1 MSGRQET
8 LDHRLPSEGAW
19 ARLSRQATRIE
30 LGPRLAGTALPFALV
45 VFLALEGG
53 GYDAVVRSEVGL
65 AVWWI
70 VLLGALVGLLPAV
83 RPSRAALV
91 GLGALAAFALWTA
104 LAIAWSDSAERGVA
118 EVARVAT
125 YLGVLVLAIAVQGE
139 DGLRRAVYAI
149 GAALAFV
156 GALALLS
163 RLHPGWFPAD
173 ETAIALES
181 ARARLNYP
189 VNYWNGLAALM
200 AIGLPLVLAI
210 ATDARRIVTAA
221 LATAAVPVMAL
232 VAYYT
237 LSRGGVVEIA
247 AAIITFVVLYPRR
260 LAALPTLMLGTLGG
274 VLLIAAATQ
283 RDELADGLSN
293 PTALAQ
299 GDEMLAVT
307 LVVCAGTGLLRAG
320 VGIAARSGVGPRL
333 AVGRRATR
341 PAVGVGLASLVVA
354 LLLAG
359 ASGELADRWE
369 EFKNPSIADNKSA
382 ERFESASGNGRYQYW
397 QAALDANATAPV
409 TGVGPGTYEYFWARE
424 GTIPGFVRDA
434 HSLFFEVLAEVGIV
448 GLLLIGGFA
457 VGVIAFGVRGAASS
471 DPASRP
477 WLAAGT
483 AASVG
488 FGVAAAV
495 DWVWE
500 LAVVPV
506 AFLLLAAA
514 ILTHRRPARDGEPRG
529 LARIVIAVSAVAAI
543 VAIAVPLAGT
553 LYVRASKQ
561 HVDQG
566 LLDRALDDARRATEI
581 QPWAASSHLQEAL
594 VLELQGNLDAAATAA
609 RAATE
614 DESTNWRTWLVLSR
628 IETHR
633 GESAAGVDAYR
644 EARDLNPRS
653 PLFER

>member
-1 MSGRQET
+1 
-8 LDHRLPSEGAW
+8 
-19 ARLSRQATRIE
+19 
-30 LGPRLAGTALPFALV
+30 
-45 VFLALEGG
+45 
-53 GYDAVVRSEVGL
+53 
-65 AVWWI
+65 
-70 VLLGALVGLLPAV
+70 
-83 RPSRAALV
+83 
-91 GLGALAAFALWTA
+91 
-104 LAIAWSDSAERGVA
+104 
-118 EVARVAT
+118 
-125 YLGVLVLAIAVQGE
+125 
-139 DGLRRAVYAI
+139 
-149 GAALAFV
+149 
-156 GALALLS
+156 
-163 RLHPGWFPAD
+163 
-173 ETAIALES
+173 
-181 ARARLNYP
+181 
-189 VNYWNGLAALM
+189 
-200 AIGLPLVLAI
+200 
-210 ATDARRIVTAA
+210 
-221 LATAAVPVMAL
+221 
-232 VAYYT
+232 
-237 LSRGGVVEIA
+237 
-247 AAIITFVVLYPRR
+247 
-260 LAALPTLMLGTLGG
+260 MLGTLGG
-274 VLLIAAATQ
+274 GLLIAAATQ

-293 PTALAQ
+293 ATALAQ
-299 GDEMLAVT
+299 GDEMLVMT
-307 LVVCAGTGLLRAG
+307 LVVGAGTGLLRAA
-320 VGIAARSGVGPRL
+320 VGIAARNGIGPRL

-341 PAVGVGLASLVVA
+341 AAVGVGLASLLVA

-359 ASGELADRWE
+359 GSGELSDRWE

-397 QAALDANATAPV
+397 QAALDANGTAPV

-448 GLLLIGGFA
+448 GLLLIGGFV

-477 WLAAGT
+477 WLAAAT

-514 ILTHRRPARDGEPRG
+514 ILTHRRPARNGEPRA
-529 LARIVIAVSAVAAI
+529 LTRIVIAVSAIVAI

-561 HVDQG
+561 DVDQG
-566 LLDRALDDARRATEI
+566 RLDIALDEARRATEI

-614 DESTNWRTWLVLSR
+614 DEPTNWRTWLVLSR
-628 IETHR
+628 IETYR

-653 PLFER
+653 PLFDR